1 MRSSSDPPA
10 LVAAPAFVGDTQ
22 THTTV
27 HEPSPHSHAWAQV
40 SIPLQHALTVLT
52 TQQAILVP
60 PQSAVWMPAGV
71 VHHCRSA
78 RELHVRNVALR
89 PGASAPGPCRPCVLR
104 TTPFLREL
112 VGHMTSVEAAQ
123 ISSTDAAHLA
133 QVLLCALRPSEV
145 PPIEVRMPRD
155 RRLQVIA
162 RSVLQDALDERSL
175 RDWSQVVGASYRTL
189 ARRFVEETSHTFNEW
204 REIVRL
210 VEAARLLAAGH
221 PVGHAAAALGYCSA
235 AGFTTM
241 FKRRLGLTP
250 SEYQRRLEGASLPAG
265 GASVA

>member
-1 MRSSSDPPA
+1 MQTSFDPAAPA
-10 LVAAPAFVGDTQ
+10 EAPAFVGDTQ
-22 THTTV
+22 SHSGLQ
-27 HEPSPHSHAWAQV
+27 EPSPHSHAWAQV
-40 SIPLQHALTVLT
+40 SIPLQHALTVMT
-52 TQQAILVP
+52 AQQAILVP

-78 RELHVRNVALR
+78 RALDVRNVALH
-89 PGASAPGPCRPCVLR
+89 PGASGPGPCRPCVLR

-112 VGHMTSVEAAQ
+112 VSHMTSLEAAQ
-123 ISSTDAAHLA
+123 ISASDAAHLA
-133 QVLLCALRPSEV
+133 EVLLRALRPSEV

-162 RSVLQDALDERSL
+162 RAVLHDALDERSL

-204 REIVRL
+204 RETVRL

-221 PVGHAAAALGYCSA
+221 SVGHAAAALGYSSA
-235 AGFTTM
+235 AGFTAM
-241 FKRRLGLTP
+241 FRRRLGLTP
-250 SEYQRRLEGASLPAG
+250 SDYQRRLDGASPPAG
-265 GASVA
+265 GAGSA